1 MCFAIAD
8 DAETLGKLSERDQ
21 AILIFVYNLSF
32 TVLKIRKK
40 TALYLIV
47 NTPNEDKMFK
57 SPPRWRD
64 CHFTRS
70 WKAREGLAERVELS
84 SWELPGRGCYQ
95 GGESYQGGVYARM
108 MPIMTR

>member
-32 TVLKIRKK
+32 TVLKITKK

-47 NTPNEDKMFK
+47 NTPNEDNIFK
-57 SPPRWRD
+57 SPPR
-64 CHFTRS
+64 
-70 WKAREGLAERVELS
+70 
-84 SWELPGRGCYQ
+84 
-95 GGESYQGGVYARM
+95 
-108 MPIMTR
+108 